1 MWIASIG
8 FKVRYLKRILLL
20 FQFSVEQ
27 GKYSL
32 SPLDSLL
39 TPSTAVFS
47 IDPLHLLQW
56 FLQHTRFLLSVS
68 DITFRLFR
76 WFLRLIPSAME
87 VTSSEEVKHIDK
99 SAEL

>member
-47 IDPLHLLQW
+47 IDPLHLLQ
-56 FLQHTRFLLSVS
+56 
-68 DITFRLFR
+68 
-76 WFLRLIPSAME
+76 
-87 VTSSEEVKHIDK
+87 
-99 SAEL
+99 